1 MPLNEEQKAK
11 LEALRAERDVWK
23 KADVERAEFQELDD
37 LEHEKKIRD
46 VVADLEQKLGKRGV
60 FFEVIDTL
68 SGPVAVKLGEAV
80 TYAKF
85 VDALNDHGAHLAD
98 IQEFI
103 LPNLAFPNREEY
115 LKLAHAGIP
124 YAVWPVLAALFRGER
139 DRTAGK

>member
-1 MPLNEEQKAK
+1 MALNEEQKAK
-11 LEALRAERDVWK
+11 LESLRAQREQWK
-23 KADVERAEFQELDD
+23 AEDAGRAEVQELDD
-37 LEHEKKIRD
+37 LEHEAKLRT
-46 VVADLEQKLGKRGV
+46 VVADLEAKLGKRGV

-68 SGPVAVKLGEAV
+68 SGPVAVKLGDAI

-103 LPNLAFPNREEY
+103 LPNLAYPSREDY
-115 LKLAHAGIP
+115 LKAAHAGIP

-139 DRTAGK
+139 DRAAGK

>member
-1 MPLNEEQKAK
+1 MALNEEQKAK
-11 LEALRAERDVWK
+11 LEALRAERDRWK
-23 KADVERAEFQELDD
+23 ASDAERAEVQELED
-37 LEHEKKIRD
+37 LEHEKKVRD
-46 VVADLEQKLGKRGV
+46 VVADLEAKLGKRGV
-60 FFEVIDTL
+60 FFEIVDTL
-68 SGPVAVKLGEAV
+68 SGPVAVKLGDAI

-103 LPNLAFPNREEY
+103 LPNLAYPSREEY

-139 DRTAGK
+139 DRAAGK